1 MKKLILFLASWLFA
15 FEVEFNNNYQ
25 TTIFPNQQAILI
37 TSNKLNINYSP
48 KIYTKKGIVLLNYD
62 DADDFVRNSL
72 YLPNGVNTK
81 DIKIATFDVDKIRY
95 KILQNLSTKYQKC
108 EIKKV
113 IFLNNN
119 FKKVYFKSAFIDLK
133 YKVIL
138 DCK

>member
-1 MKKLILFLASWLFA
+1 MKKLILFLASFLFA

-25 TTIFPNQQAILI
+25 TTIFPNQKAILI
-37 TSNKLNINYSP
+37 TSNKLNIDYSP

-62 DADDFVRNSL
+62 DADEFVRNDL
-72 YLPNGVNTK
+72 YLPNGVNVK
-81 DIKIATFDVDKIRY
+81 DVKIAIFDVDKIRY

-113 IFLNNN
+113 IFLNDN

>member
-1 MKKLILFLASWLFA
+1 MKKLILFLTSFLFA

-25 TTIFPNQQAILI
+25 TTIFPNQKAILI
-37 TSNKLNINYSP
+37 TSNKLNIDYSP

-62 DADDFVRNSL
+62 DADEFVRNDL
-72 YLPNGVNTK
+72 YLPNGVNVK
-81 DIKIATFDVDKIRY
+81 DVKIAIFDVDKIRY
-95 KILQNLSTKYQKC
+95 KILQNLSNKYQKC

-119 FKKVYFKSAFIDLK
+119 FKKVYFKTTFIDLK

-138 DCK
+138 DCQ

>member
-1 MKKLILFLASWLFA
+1 MKKLILFLASFLFA

-25 TTIFPNQQAILI
+25 TTIFPNQKAILI

-62 DADDFVRNSL
+62 DADEFVRNDL

-81 DIKIATFDVDKIRY
+81 DVKIAIFDVDKIRY

-113 IFLNNN
+113 IFLNDN